1 MKILVIVVTFNGL
14 KWLERCLGS
23 VRASETPA
31 DLYVWDNDSTD
42 GSADW
47 VQGHFPEAK
56 LLRSADNLGFA
67 YMRAGWGGR
76 AIYKQT
82 VKLPCAKYRLEYW
95 SININPSA
103 SKGKNLSKVT
113 CRKDTW
119 PDETGF
125 NSTEWTKHE
134 IEFTPTAEFTIQ
146 LGFESEGGSGSNP
159 FLCVDGIKLYKIDE
173 ADPIDLLR
181 SDFQDAVAEC
191 EELQAANPSARIYN
205 DASKADMNYMNHQQQ
220 RGPGAGMPNMK
231 IMSAMQKQSAM
242 SDSLKHP
249 ERLMQ
254 QLFNDQHW
262 VYLNVTTGQLMSK
275 IADIA
280 LNMQSHDGDAEL
292 LELFTP
298 QELHDLWISNNLYW
312 YLMYSNAPQTDGKQP
327 WNQKYLLQNIIETAD
342 TVTKPQVSL
351 RFGHDT
357 VVLPLLCMMDID
369 GSAVQVEDLNELEN
383 SFRSYQLIPT
393 GCNVQLV
400 FYRPKK
406 NKDGEKLVKVLFNE
420 RESHLPI
427 ATDTWPYYKWKDV
440 REYYLNKLA
449 EHK

>member
-1 MKILVIVVTFNGL
+1 MKKIITCLMLAGAMGAQAQIARFSG
-14 KWLERCLGS
+14 KSALEEIAADKFLAAGNMTDYDRLP
-23 VRASETPA
+23 RPAALTPA
-31 DLYVWDNDSTD
+31 PKGYEVYYLSHYGRHGARYLLEENDYAMPVKTLRQAKFAGKLTLLGDKVLAKLDSMQKTTKDRLGDLTAAGLRQHHGIGKRMAQN
-42 GSADW
+42 
-47 VQGHFPEAK
+47 FPELFK
-56 LLRSADNLGFA
+56 TPNLPIHSVSTTSI
-67 YMRAGWGGR
+67 R
-76 AIYKQT
+76 AI
-82 VKLPCAKYRLEYW
+82 
-95 SININPSA
+95 
-103 SKGKNLSKVT
+103 LSMM
-113 CRKDTW
+113 
-119 PDETGF
+119 
-125 NSTEWTKHE
+125 
-134 IEFTPTAEFTIQ
+134 
-146 LGFESEGGSGSNP
+146 
-159 FLCVDGIKLYKIDE
+159 
-173 ADPIDLLR
+173 
-181 SDFQDAVAEC
+181 AEC
-191 EELQAANPSARIYN
+191 EELQAANPSARIHN
-205 DASKADMNYMNHQQQ
+205 DASKADMNYLNHQQQ

-249 ERLMQ
+249 ERLME

-383 SFRSYQLIPT
+383 SFRSYHLIPT

>member
-1 MKILVIVVTFNGL
+1 MKKIITCLMLAGAMGAQAQIARFSG
-14 KWLERCLGS
+14 KSALEEIAADKFLAAGNMTDYDRLP
-23 VRASETPA
+23 RPAALTPA
-31 DLYVWDNDSTD
+31 PKGYEVYYLSHYGRHGARYLLEENDYAMPVKTLRQAKFAGKLTPLGDKVLAKLDSMQKTTKDRLGDLTAAGLRQHHGIGKRMAQN
-42 GSADW
+42 
-47 VQGHFPEAK
+47 FPE
-56 LLRSADNLGFA
+56 LLKTPNLPIHSVA
-67 YMRAGWGGR
+67 TTSIR
-76 AIYKQT
+76 AI
-82 VKLPCAKYRLEYW
+82 
-95 SININPSA
+95 
-103 SKGKNLSKVT
+103 LSMM
-113 CRKDTW
+113 
-119 PDETGF
+119 
-125 NSTEWTKHE
+125 
-134 IEFTPTAEFTIQ
+134 
-146 LGFESEGGSGSNP
+146 
-159 FLCVDGIKLYKIDE
+159 
-173 ADPIDLLR
+173 
-181 SDFQDAVAEC
+181 AEC

-249 ERLMQ
+249 ERLME

>member
-1 MKILVIVVTFNGL
+1 MKKIITCLMLAGAMGAQAQIARFSG
-14 KWLERCLGS
+14 KSALEEIAADKFLAAGNMTDYDRLP
-23 VRASETPA
+23 RPAALTPA
-31 DLYVWDNDSTD
+31 PKGYEVYYLSHYGRHGARYLLEENDYAMPVKTLRQAKFAGKLTPLGDKVLAKLDSMQKTTKDRLGDLTAAGQRQHHGIGKRMAQN
-42 GSADW
+42 
-47 VQGHFPEAK
+47 FPELFK
-56 LLRSADNLGFA
+56 TPNLPIHSVA
-67 YMRAGWGGR
+67 TTSIR
-76 AIYKQT
+76 AI
-82 VKLPCAKYRLEYW
+82 
-95 SININPSA
+95 
-103 SKGKNLSKVT
+103 LSMM
-113 CRKDTW
+113 
-119 PDETGF
+119 
-125 NSTEWTKHE
+125 
-134 IEFTPTAEFTIQ
+134 
-146 LGFESEGGSGSNP
+146 
-159 FLCVDGIKLYKIDE
+159 
-173 ADPIDLLR
+173 
-181 SDFQDAVAEC
+181 AEC

-292 LELFTP
+292 LELFSP

-369 GSAVQVEDLNELEN
+369 GSAVQVDDLNELEN
-383 SFRSYQLIPT
+383 SFRSYHLIPT

>member
-1 MKILVIVVTFNGL
+1 MKKIITCLMLAGAMGAQAQIARFSG
-14 KWLERCLGS
+14 KSALEEIAADKFLAAGNMTDYDRLP
-23 VRASETPA
+23 RPAALTPA
-31 DLYVWDNDSTD
+31 PKGYEVYYLSHYGRHGARYLLEENDYAMPVKTLRQAKFAGKLTPLGDKVLAKLDSMQKTTKDRLGDLTAAGLRQHHGIGKRMAQN
-42 GSADW
+42 
-47 VQGHFPEAK
+47 FPELFK
-56 LLRSADNLGFA
+56 TPNLPIHSVSTTSI
-67 YMRAGWGGR
+67 R
-76 AIYKQT
+76 AI
-82 VKLPCAKYRLEYW
+82 
-95 SININPSA
+95 
-103 SKGKNLSKVT
+103 LSMM
-113 CRKDTW
+113 
-119 PDETGF
+119 
-125 NSTEWTKHE
+125 
-134 IEFTPTAEFTIQ
+134 
-146 LGFESEGGSGSNP
+146 
-159 FLCVDGIKLYKIDE
+159 
-173 ADPIDLLR
+173 
-181 SDFQDAVAEC
+181 AEC
-191 EELQAANPSARIYN
+191 EELQAANPSARIQN
-205 DASKADMNYMNHQQQ
+205 DASKADMNYLNHQQQ

-249 ERLMQ
+249 ERLME

-280 LNMQSHDGDAEL
+280 LNMQSHDGDTEL

-400 FYRPKK
+400 FYRQKK

>member
-1 MKILVIVVTFNGL
+1 MKKIITCLMLAGAMGAQAQIARFSG
-14 KWLERCLGS
+14 KSALEEIAADKFLAAGNMTDYDRLP
-23 VRASETPA
+23 RPAALTPA
-31 DLYVWDNDSTD
+31 PKGYEVYYLSHYGRHGARYLLEENDYAMPVKTLRQAKFAGKLTPLGDKVLAKLDSMQKTTKDRLGDLTAAGLRQHHGIGKRMAQN
-42 GSADW
+42 
-47 VQGHFPEAK
+47 FPELFK
-56 LLRSADNLGFA
+56 TPNLPIHSVSTTSI
-67 YMRAGWGGR
+67 R
-76 AIYKQT
+76 AI
-82 VKLPCAKYRLEYW
+82 
-95 SININPSA
+95 
-103 SKGKNLSKVT
+103 LSMM
-113 CRKDTW
+113 
-119 PDETGF
+119 
-125 NSTEWTKHE
+125 
-134 IEFTPTAEFTIQ
+134 
-146 LGFESEGGSGSNP
+146 
-159 FLCVDGIKLYKIDE
+159 
-173 ADPIDLLR
+173 
-181 SDFQDAVAEC
+181 AEC

-369 GSAVQVEDLNELEN
+369 GSAVQVDDLNELEN
-383 SFRSYQLIPT
+383 SFRSYHLIPT

-420 RESHLPI
+420 RESHLPV